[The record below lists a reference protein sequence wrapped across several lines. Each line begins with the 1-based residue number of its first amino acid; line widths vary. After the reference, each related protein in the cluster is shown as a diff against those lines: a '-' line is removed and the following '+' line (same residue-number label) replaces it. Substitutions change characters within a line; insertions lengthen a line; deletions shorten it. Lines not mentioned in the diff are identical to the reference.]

1 MAGQPKEDTSGLWVT
16 EDTSPFV
23 KLNAGCE
30 LVAQWGGG
38 REEGGTYAVGGDHA
52 RLYLYLDIFFI
63 SCFVHYVVG

>member
-23 KLNAGCE
+23 ELNAGCE
-30 LVAQWGGG
+30 LVAQRGVG
-38 REEGGTYAVGGDHA
+38 RKEGQAFTVGGDHA

-63 SCFVHYVVG
+63 S